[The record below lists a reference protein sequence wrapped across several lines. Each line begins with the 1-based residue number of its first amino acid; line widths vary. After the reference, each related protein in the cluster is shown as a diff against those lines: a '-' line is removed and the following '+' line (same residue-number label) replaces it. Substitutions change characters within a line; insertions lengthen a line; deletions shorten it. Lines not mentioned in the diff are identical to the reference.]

1 MSDISLFEEYIPTD
15 KWSLQ
20 DWYLSKVVYLD
31 RLFSRLVRSS
41 LSGSGIDHRS
51 MIDFGAAV
59 ISYHNAASKNFEK
72 FLSEKDYEEFKSLL
86 PVKRDDLS
94 YGSCFRLMDIISS
107 FHWRSGL
114 TKLGESRAIGSFAKA
129 RSSVGI
135 SLKEDES
142 QNG

>member
-1 MSDISLFEEYIPTD
+1 MSDVNLFEEYIPTD

-31 RLFSRLVRSS
+31 RLFSRLVRAS
-41 LSGSGIDHRS
+41 LSGGHDLRS

-59 ISYHNAASKNFEK
+59 ISYHNAASQNFEK
-72 FLSEKDYEEFKSLL
+72 FMKSDYSEFKRLL
-86 PVKRDDLS
+86 PLKRDDLS
-94 YGSCFRLMDIISS
+94 YDSCFRMMELISM

-114 TKLGESRAIGSFAKA
+114 TKLGESRPIGSFAKA

-135 SLKEDES
+135 GLKEERQD
-142 QNG
+142 G